1 MNHPSRFSRLLRSVW
16 MKRFLGVVLLVVV
29 FIAGAALSS
38 SDYSTSSPYD
48 DSYYQGSG
56 SAYTESE
63 YSEYE
68 EVDSDSKMITSP
80 TGSATYDE
88 SLMSLDT
95 EIESQRRIIKT
106 ASISIDVKSTEET
119 MSALST
125 IVDQYGGFVQSSST
139 WAQGDS
145 TTAGSAVLRVDADQ
159 FEETME
165 NIRGLATVV
174 NGESISG
181 EDVSEEYIDLE
192 SRLTNLRAEEKQY
205 LLILGEATTVEDL
218 LMVSDYLSSVRGEIE
233 TIEGRLKYLDN
244 QTDLSTITVSV
255 YEEASVIIPTSDWR
269 PIEVAEEAFNRLV
282 VFAQGLVDLL
292 IWVVIFGIP
301 AWVAWSVVRGLW
313 RWWNRR
319 HSGSRK

>member
-1 MNHPSRFSRLLRSVW
+1 M
-16 MKRFLGVVLLVVV
+16 
-29 FIAGAALSS
+29 A
-38 SDYSTSSPYD
+38 
-48 DSYYQGSG
+48 
-56 SAYTESE
+56 
-63 YSEYE
+63 
-68 EVDSDSKMITSP
+68 
-80 TGSATYDE
+80 
-88 SLMSLDT
+88 LDT
-95 EIESQRRIIKT
+95 DTESQRRIIKT
-106 ASISIDVKSTEET
+106 AFISIDVKSTKET

-145 TTAGSAVLRVDADQ
+145 TTAGSVVLRVDADQ
-159 FEETME
+159 FEETLE

-174 NGESISG
+174 NSESISG

-292 IWVVIFGIP
+292 IWVVTFGIP
-301 AWVAWSVVRGLW
+301 AWVAWAVVRGIW
-313 RWWNRR
+313 RWWHRR
-319 HSGSRK
+319 HRGSRK